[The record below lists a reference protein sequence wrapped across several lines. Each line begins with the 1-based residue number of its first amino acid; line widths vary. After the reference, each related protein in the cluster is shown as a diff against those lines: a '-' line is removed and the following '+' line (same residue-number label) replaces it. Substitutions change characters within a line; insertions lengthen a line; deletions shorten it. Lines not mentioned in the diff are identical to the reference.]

1 MQKRPNRK
9 RVEAVERALS
19 LLQCFQVKEE
29 ALTLAVL
36 ARRSGFYKS
45 TILRLAASLEHMGFL
60 NRNSDN
66 CFVLGPELARLG
78 ALSPTLFDLELR
90 VRPVLRKLVSISEET
105 ASFWVREG
113 RERVCLYRENSPHS
127 GRHHLEEGGRTSLDR
142 GALGKLFR
150 AYGSRSRDKQDAQI
164 RRQGWAISEG
174 EHDPTLAAV
183 AVPLFNA
190 QEKMVGALSV
200 SGIRPRFTRDRV
212 ELARKILLKEAIGL
226 AIHLPTTLLQLHQY
240 GTRVDDVRP
249 IARLRQRGNLQQ

>member
-1 MQKRPNRK
+1 MAERRVRK

-19 LLQCFQVKEE
+19 LLKCFQVKEE

-78 ALSPTLFDLELR
+78 ALSPTLFDLEFR

-150 AYGSRSRDKQDAQI
+150 AYGSRSRDNEDAQI

-183 AVPLFNA
+183 AVPLFNT
-190 QEKMVGALSV
+190 EDKMIGALSV

-212 ELARKILLKEAIGL
+212 ELARKILLKEAL
-226 AIHLPTTLLQLHQY
+226 ALTIHLPATLLQMHQY
-240 GTRVDDVRP
+240 GFPVDEGRP
-249 IARLRQRGNLQQ
+249 IARLPTRGKLQQ